1 MLQSKKCSNN
11 GLDVKNRLDEPFD
24 HLTKVLQALIFQF
37 PVLGVAQLLESGSKT
52 FIRLST
58 SMSPPASLGI
68 SGMRFDPCLAHGNNI
83 CKKKT
88 CLSDKSDS
96 PKVCRMAIPSN
107 ENLSPTSVKEI
118 LKSKSSKTKC
128 MKHNE
133 ICHCDKNEHANWM
146 GSQNHES
153 IKSSSR
159 ESFTNSELK
168 SFRFVASAKISW
180 QPTAP
185 SLHQPVTAVGFST
198 ETKRQKSADPSGS
211 EEEHEVLSWSRSC
224 HVVKSHDSSFW
235 KIEKSFF
242 ILSVSSV
249 LKASELPTVIHV
261 AKMGELMQKHGQ
273 HRTSTNE
280 LLTQGWSKISMTIFL
295 IHGSVPQKRY
305 VENRKKN
312 LYTLYLQNSRIHNNS
327 YEWITVLL

>member
-1 MLQSKKCSNN
+1 MLQLKKCSNN

-24 HLTKVLQALIFQF
+24 HLTKVLQVLIFQF

-96 PKVCRMAIPSN
+96 PKVCRTAIPSN
-107 ENLSPTSVKEI
+107 ENSSPTSVKEI

-133 ICHCDKNEHANWM
+133 ICHCDKNEHANWTD
-146 GSQNHES
+146 SRNNES

-168 SFRFVASAKISW
+168 SFRFVASAKIS
-180 QPTAP
+180 
-185 SLHQPVTAVGFST
+185 
-198 ETKRQKSADPSGS
+198 
-211 EEEHEVLSWSRSC
+211 
-224 HVVKSHDSSFW
+224 
-235 KIEKSFF
+235 
-242 ILSVSSV
+242 
-249 LKASELPTVIHV
+249 
-261 AKMGELMQKHGQ
+261 
-273 HRTSTNE
+273 
-280 LLTQGWSKISMTIFL
+280 
-295 IHGSVPQKRY
+295 
-305 VENRKKN
+305 
-312 LYTLYLQNSRIHNNS
+312 
-327 YEWITVLL
+327 